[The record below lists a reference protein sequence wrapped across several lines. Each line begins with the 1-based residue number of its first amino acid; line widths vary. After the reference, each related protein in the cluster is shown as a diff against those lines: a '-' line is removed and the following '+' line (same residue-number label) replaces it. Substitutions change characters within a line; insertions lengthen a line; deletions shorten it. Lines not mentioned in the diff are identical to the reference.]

1 VAQSSTSYDEAAFP
15 LLPSGSPT
23 GWIDPATSVRGN
35 ATSVGQWLNTT
46 NAYLQ
51 THAQYDQFGNL
62 RKSWD
67 ARDITLSNPAQ
78 IEYSSTYQFAY
89 PTTMTSS
96 VPDPSGQ
103 YGSSVAFV
111 TTTVYDT
118 STGFITSTTDPNNQT
133 TTFGY
138 TDPQTGAVDPL
149 NRIRTVTR
157 PDGGLTT
164 FNYNDTPGSVSVQT
178 LTKQDAT
185 TSIDTLQFF
194 DGLGRPSRSFLNVG
208 SGNYNT
214 TGLLIPPPTLS
225 AIAMTARE
233 EPAAS
238 AVISATVLSAPIP
251 AELFIR
257 PWTRLRQRYRRETTS
272 QFARH

>member
-1 VAQSSTSYDEAAFP
+1 
-15 LLPSGSPT
+15 
-23 GWIDPATSVRGN
+23 VRGN

-118 STGFITSTTDPNNQT
+118 T
-133 TTFGY
+133 TT
-138 TDPQTGAVDPL
+138 PRACL
-149 NRIRTVTR
+149 SLR
-157 PDGGLTT
+157 PHDQL
-164 FNYNDTPGSVSVQT
+164 
-178 LTKQDAT
+178 
-185 TSIDTLQFF
+185 
-194 DGLGRPSRSFLNVG
+194 
-208 SGNYNT
+208 
-214 TGLLIPPPTLS
+214 
-225 AIAMTARE
+225 
-233 EPAAS
+233 
-238 AVISATVLSAPIP
+238 
-251 AELFIR
+251 
-257 PWTRLRQRYRRETTS
+257 
-272 QFARH
+272 